1 MIKKIAKRHL
11 THLSKAERL
20 LYSRPLIKVPFVIVV
35 IAILIMVS
43 PTLFPGSPNL
53 HYVSFF
59 LILALNIY
67 LLFFIIFL
75 LKHSLK
81 SLLSA
86 KNLWSLLGS
95 YAIFMVAIITLF
107 SFGYQSVE
115 DLDKGY
121 LTYGGC
127 SDHFDLSMMQKDT
140 QRSTNHFYF
149 SAITLF
155 TVGYGDICP
164 MGWSKGLALINA
176 FVGNFISVVLMVIV
190 ITAYI
195 NRRPMGKK

>member
-11 THLSKAERL
+11 DKLSKAERL
-20 LYSRPLIKVPFVIVV
+20 LYSRPLIKVPLVV
-35 IAILIMVS
+35 VAIALLIMFS
-43 PTLFPGSPNL
+43 PALFPGSPNL
-53 HYVSFF
+53 HYVSFI

-81 SLLSA
+81 SLLLA

-95 YAIFMVAIITLF
+95 YAIFMIAIITLF
-107 SFGYQSVE
+107 SFGYKSVE

-121 LTYGGC
+121 LTYGSCG
-127 SDHFDLSMMQKDT
+127 DRFDLSMMQRDT
-140 QRSTNHFYF
+140 QRSSSQFYF
-149 SAITLF
+149 SAVTLF

-190 ITAYI
+190 ITAYL
-195 NRRPMGKK
+195 NRKPFFKK

>member
-11 THLSKAERL
+11 DHLSKAERL
-20 LYSRPLIKVPFVIVV
+20 LYSRPLIKVPLVV
-35 IAILIMVS
+35 VAIAVLIMVS
-43 PTLFPGSPNL
+43 PALFPGSPNL

-67 LLFFIIFL
+67 LLFFIVFL

-95 YAIFMVAIITLF
+95 YALFMIAIITLF
-107 SFGYQSVE
+107 SFGYKSVE

-121 LTYGGC
+121 LTYGSC
-127 SDHFDLSMMQKDT
+127 SDSFDLSTMQRDA
-140 QRSTNHFYF
+140 QRSDSHFYF
-149 SAITLF
+149 SAVTLF

-164 MGWSKGLALINA
+164 MGWDKGLALINA
-176 FVGNFISVVLMVIV
+176 FIGNFISVVLMVVV

-195 NRRPMGKK
+195 NRKPIGKR